1 MTAAPTLLKTQG
13 LSRRFGGL
21 LAVNQFSCEVFPSE
35 IVGLIGPNGAGKSTV
50 FNLISGFLRPTAG
63 DVWFRGTRITGRS
76 AANIARLGL
85 TRTFQHES
93 FFRTMSVRD
102 NVLVGST
109 TVAPGTTERARA
121 ADEAIDLFGLRSVSD
136 ELAGDLPH
144 GYQRLLSMA
153 IASATKPVL
162 LCLDEPLT
170 GLNQTELV
178 SVLQTIRNLR
188 DSRSMS
194 ILFVEHN
201 VRAVMTTCS
210 RIVVLNHGS
219 KLAEGSPEEISR
231 NQGVIDAY
239 LGRPE

>member
-1 MTAAPTLLKTQG
+1 MTGATALLRAKD

-21 LAVNQFSCEVFPSE
+21 LAVSQFSCEVFPSE

-63 DVWFRGTRITGRS
+63 EVWFREVRITGRP
-76 AANIARLGL
+76 AATIARLGL

-93 FFRTMSVRD
+93 FFKAMSVRD
-102 NVLVGST
+102 NVLI
-109 TVAPGTTERARA
+109 GTTTIAHGAAERARA
-121 ADEAIDLFGLRSVSD
+121 ADEAIELFGLGSVSD
-136 ELAGDLPH
+136 EIAGDLPH

-153 IASATKPVL
+153 IASATRPVL

-188 DSRSMS
+188 DSRGMS

-201 VRAVMTTCS
+201 VRAVMTTCD
-210 RIVVLNHGS
+210 RIVVLNQGS
-219 KLAEGSPEEISR
+219 KLAEGSAEEISR
-231 NQGVIDAY
+231 NQEVIDAY
-239 LGRPE
+239 LGQPE

>member
-1 MTAAPTLLKTQG
+1 MTGTAPLLRTQN

-21 LAVNQFSCEVFPSE
+21 LAVSQFSCEVFPTE

-50 FNLISGFLRPTAG
+50 FNLISGFLRPSTG
-63 DVWFRGTRITGRS
+63 DVWFRDTRITGRP
-76 AANIARLGL
+76 AATIARLGL

-93 FFRTMSVRD
+93 FFRGLPVRD
-102 NVLVGST
+102 NVLVGAT
-109 TVAPGTTERARA
+109 TIAYGAERNRA
-121 ADEAIDLFGLRSVSD
+121 ADEAIDLFGLRAVSA

-170 GLNQTELV
+170 GLNQTELGA
-178 SVLQTIRNLR
+178 VLQTIRNLR
-188 DSRSMS
+188 DSRGMS

-201 VRAVMTTCS
+201 VRAVMTTCD
-210 RIVVLNHGS
+210 RIVVINHGS
-219 KLAEGSPEEISR
+219 TLAEGSPEEVSR
-231 NQGVIDAY
+231 NQQVIDAY